1 MASRPAPLLRLTLP
15 PHPQYGIVLD
25 AGSSHTSMFIYKWP
39 ADKEND
45 TGIVGQHS
53 SCDVRGKGPLSAGR
67 PRLHT
72 RSLWGLGSPPWSQ
85 LLQTRAVRPLCLVP
99 GGHSRQELQE
109 PPPREAVSLG
119 LGMAVDSSQKRSPRE
134 HLEGLGLA
142 WPEIG
147 STPQVEREG
156 SRGAGG
162 HTQAGPG
169 EAGPGGQHPGLC
181 PSTCVHTH
189 WCGCGGSETMGGP
202 QAALL
207 SLSRA
212 SLRIEFGKFGVSC
225 HLAWEHKPPQSCWP
239 ADHLEAAHQA
249 HPAASLQVGASL
261 AMLTTLLGLGRASWN
276 A

>member
-1 MASRPAPLLRLTLP
+1 MASRPAPLLRLTLPP

-109 PPPREAVSLG
+109 PP
-119 LGMAVDSSQKRSPRE
+119 Q
-134 HLEGLGLA
+134 
-142 WPEIG
+142 
-147 STPQVEREG
+147 ER
-156 SRGAGG
+156 
-162 HTQAGPG
+162 
-169 EAGPGGQHPGLC
+169 LC
-181 PSTCVHTH
+181 PWV
-189 WCGCGGSETMGGP
+189 SEWLWTVPRKEAPGNIWKVWALPGP
-202 QAALL
+202 RLAL
-207 SLSRA
+207 
-212 SLRIEFGKFGVSC
+212 
-225 HLAWEHKPPQSCWP
+225 
-239 ADHLEAAHQA
+239 
-249 HPAASLQVGASL
+249 HP
-261 AMLTTLLGLGRASWN
+261 R
-276 A
+276 